1 MLSMYSQLEDLSIRN
16 NKIRDLDPNPRGI
29 FTDLIKLIFLDLSNN
44 HISRLV
50 NRLTFVGLSDLRELS
65 LKGNQITEISGDV
78 FRPLEKL
85 ERLDLAAN
93 RITILG
99 STVFEGNRN
108 LQELYLRNNVFRE
121 VNYVKPIG
129 KVSLL
134 IILSQRFPM
143 ELYNPWRT
151 WQSWTC
157 LTTPSTRFSPTLS
170 PEISS

>member
-16 NKIRDLDPNPRGI
+16 NQIRDVDPNPRGI
-29 FTDLIKLIFLDLSNN
+29 FADLNKLIFLDLSNN
-44 HISRLV
+44 HIGRLV

-99 STVFEGNRN
+99 STVFEGNTN
-108 LQELYLRNNVFRE
+108 LQELYLRSNVFRE
-121 VNYVKPIG
+121 VK
-129 KVSLL
+129 
-134 IILSQRFPM
+134 
-143 ELYNPWRT
+143 
-151 WQSWTC
+151 
-157 LTTPSTRFSPTLS
+157 FS
-170 PEISS
+170 

>member
-99 STVFEGNRN
+99 STVFEGNTN
-108 LQELYLRNNVFRE
+108 LQELYLRNNVLRE
-121 VNYVKPIG
+121 VK
-129 KVSLL
+129 
-134 IILSQRFPM
+134 
-143 ELYNPWRT
+143 
-151 WQSWTC
+151 
-157 LTTPSTRFSPTLS
+157 FS
-170 PEISS
+170 